1 MPTNATETAATNE
14 GLAAVVSDSAC
25 EKGPATMNAAEP
37 TGAETSSPSSET
49 PLAEASSVAASGR
62 VLAVC
67 LSERKGV
74 RKKPVDSIKL
84 EVGSGVVGDAHAGS
98 WHRQVSLLPNE
109 SVDELRGVLP
119 ALAPGD
125 FAENVLTE
133 GLDLKSLPVGTVLAV
148 GEALVAVTQI
158 GKKCHND
165 CEIKRLVGK
174 CAMPSEGIFA
184 VVIRDGAV
192 RRGDGVRVVE
202 VCER

>member
-1 MPTNATETAATNE
+1 MGSDNEVLEGPETLPAPSGAS
-14 GLAAVVSDSAC
+14 GAVV
-25 EKGPATMNAAEP
+25 
-37 TGAETSSPSSET
+37 
-49 PLAEASSVAASGR
+49 
-62 VLAVC
+62 AVC

-74 RKKPVDSIKL
+74 RKVPVESIKL
-84 EVGSGVVGDAHAGS
+84 EVGVGVVGDAHAGA

-109 SVDELRGVLP
+109 SVDELREVLP
-119 ALAPGD
+119 QLAAGD

-133 GLDLKSLPVGTVLAV
+133 GLDLKALPVGTVLGV

-184 VVIRDGAV
+184 VVIRGGEV
-192 RRGDGVRVVE
+192 RAGDSVRIVE
-202 VCER
+202 VSEK

>member
-37 TGAETSSPSSET
+37 TVAETSSPSSET
-49 PLAEASSVAASGR
+49 PLAEASSEAASGR

-184 VVIRDGAV
+184 VVIRGGVV